1 MSNAATQPTGATA
14 LSVPFPA
21 NVVAGLVLAA
31 RPHLERLGFSS
42 PSATT
47 LIEALGASRTTAYKA
62 RGALEALLP
71 ELLQPPGRPALD
83 EPPPTL
89 DARPLH
95 ARVRDFLFDH
105 PGCVSGSALRRSY
118 ADRYRLFVLDLVAEQ
133 TEVPLSEL
141 AAVVGVPLSTLEDW
155 LRGARPQVA
164 PEPAAPAGPSVAH
177 VESVLDAWASW
188 DGGFSTFCDHV
199 QRHRRLPLSRQHI
212 SDILAAHGIRI
223 PASRRRAPDAAA
235 RRGAFEA
242 FFPGAQWV
250 GDGMELR
257 IEVDGVP
264 YFANLELNVDVASSA
279 LVGASVR
286 PTEDAAAVVEA
297 LDDGVRT
304 TGAPPVALLLDN
316 KPSNHASAVADALG
330 EGTLKLRARPYTPTD
345 KPHVEGTFGL
355 FSQEAPPL
363 AVSSDPATLA
373 AQVVALVFMTWAR
386 AVNHRPRA
394 DRGGKSRVELYRNA
408 RPTPEE
414 IAQAR
419 QRLAER
425 LATQQRARETRR
437 RKQDPVTRRALDAAF
452 ERLAL
457 ADPDGS
463 LREALACWPKDAVL
477 AGIAL
482 FEGKKR
488 RGTLPDGVGAA
499 YVRGIVVNLATE
511 AECMA
516 IADALLEERLRAQDH
531 ALQGLVRARDS
542 LHRAADGDTPALV
555 KSYTQRAID
564 ARRQLDRHYW
574 LRAVADVALGVP
586 EHRLPLLRL
595 AARHIST
602 TRALRLRE
610 RNAAIRFLFAKAVP
624 VA

>member
-1 MSNAATQPTGATA
+1 M
-14 LSVPFPA
+14 SVPLST
-21 NVVAGLVLAA
+21 NVVAGLLLAA
-31 RPHLERLGFSS
+31 RPHLERIGLSS
-42 PSATT
+42 PKATT

-62 RGALEALLP
+62 RGALEAQLP
-71 ELLQPPGRPALD
+71 KLLQPPGRPALD
-83 EPPPTL
+83 APPPTL

-95 ARVRDFLFDH
+95 VRVRDFLFDH
-105 PGCVSGSALRRSY
+105 PGCVSGGALRRTY

-133 TEVPLSEL
+133 AEVPLSEL

-177 VESVLDAWASW
+177 IETVLDAWASW
-188 DGGFSTFCDHV
+188 DGGFRAFCDHV

-212 SDILAAHGIRI
+212 SDILAAHGVRI
-223 PASRRRAPDAAA
+223 PTSRRRAPDAAA

-264 YFANLELNVDVASSA
+264 YFANLELDVDIASGA

-297 LDDGVRT
+297 FSDGVRT
-304 TGAPPVALLLDN
+304 TGAPPLGLLLDN
-316 KPSNHASAVADALG
+316 KPSNHAPAVDDALG
-330 EGTLKLRARPYTPTD
+330 DGTLKLRARPYTPTD
-345 KPHVEGTFGL
+345 KPHVEGAFGL
-355 FSQEAPPL
+355 FSQQAPRL
-363 AVSSDPATLA
+363 EVNSDPATLA
-373 AQVVALVFMTWAR
+373 AQVAALVFMTWAR
-386 AVNHRPRA
+386 AVNQRPRA
-394 DRGGKSRVELYRNA
+394 DRSGKSRVELYQNA

-419 QRLAER
+419 RRLAER
-425 LATQQRARETRR
+425 FATQQQARETRR
-437 RKQDPVTRRALDAAF
+437 RKQDPVARRALDAAF

-463 LREALACWPKDAVL
+463 LREALACWPQDAVL

-482 FEGKKR
+482 FEAKQR
-488 RGTLPDGVGAA
+488 RGTLPDGVDAR
-499 YVRGIVVNLATE
+499 YLRGIVVNLATE

-516 IADALLEERLRAQDH
+516 IADALLDERLRAHDH
-531 ALQGLVRARDS
+531 ALQGLVHARDS
-542 LHRAADGDTPALV
+542 LHRAADHDTAALI

-574 LRAVADVALGVP
+574 LRAVADVALSM
-586 EHRLPLLRL
+586 PLLRL
-595 AARHIST
+595 AARHISAT
-602 TRALRLRE
+602 HALQPRE